1 MLLRIRLICINMP
14 VMSSYFKQPS
24 VNSKQ
29 KQVLAGGLSLGLHLL
44 VVVTLVAQAEPE
56 AVKQRTVVMVS
67 MMEAAKQTPE
77 LPTESEPKP
86 RPKPQPKPEPKPN
99 LEPEPQVQA
108 EPEPDEPEN
117 EPVENTDVLASQETQ
132 AEIELPQ
139 FQADYLQNPPP
150 VYPRLSQRLKEQG
163 EVLLRVRV
171 GVGGQPLE
179 ISLQQSSGYA
189 RLDQAA
195 QRAVTQ
201 WRFVPAQR
209 NGKTVVAWVVVP
221 FEFAL
226 GG

>member
-1 MLLRIRLICINMP
+1 MSYSNSLL
-14 VMSSYFKQPS
+14 
-24 VNSKQ
+24 VNIKH
-29 KQVLAGGLSLGLHLL
+29 KHILVGGLSLVLHLL
-44 VVVTLVAQAEPE
+44 IIVTLVAQAEPE
-56 AVKQRTVVMVS
+56 AVKPRTVVMVS
-67 MMEAAKQTPE
+67 MMEAAKPTPE
-77 LPTESEPKP
+77 LPTEPEQKP
-86 RPKPQPKPEPKPN
+86 RPKSQPKPELKPN
-99 LEPEPQVQA
+99 LESEPQVQA

-117 EPVENTDVLASQETQ
+117 EPIENTDALASQETQ

-163 EVLLRVRV
+163 EVLLRVQV
-171 GVGGQPLE
+171 GAGGQPLE
-179 ISLQQSSGYA
+179 ISVQQSSGHA